1 MDKNYIIKDVDELY
15 RRVSI
20 NPINPNDNVVG
31 YSVKASGDIIVE
43 RTAFFDR
50 RKKISVDL
58 AIKQGFNPKLSQDD
72 PRDGV
77 AKLIA
82 GDVRRIRIK
91 DYKIKVLYDPI
102 CDPENK
108 NEAHSLIVMEPVGE
122 KVEISDSAFRNL
134 RRNLADIANEVGWAL
149 EPTLQ

>member
-1 MDKNYIIKDVDELY
+1 MDKNYIIKDIDELY
-15 RRVSI
+15 RRVPI

-31 YSVKASGDIIVE
+31 YAVNASGDIIV
-43 RTAFFDR
+43 RSTAFFDR
-50 RKKISVDL
+50 TKKISVDL
-58 AIKQGFNPKLSQDD
+58 AIKQCFNPRLSQND

-77 AKLIA
+77 AKLIT

-102 CDPENK
+102 YDPAEK
-108 NEAHSLIVMEPVGE
+108 NEAHSLIVMESVGE
-122 KVEISDSAFRNL
+122 KVGISDSAFRNL